1 MFLQKVLNNDIS
13 IEIIEKAID
22 NLISFP
28 EGMINSEKVKEKFF
42 EKCLNLNII
51 KSNLNLS
58 DEENNENKLYIKGV
72 ITEKLFQNSINIY
85 FIKIQKNQLI

>member
-13 IEIIEKAID
+13 IEIIEKAIV
-22 NLISFP
+22 NLSFP
-28 EGMINSEKVKEKFF
+28 EGMINLEKVKEKFF

-58 DEENNENKLYIKGV
+58 DEENNENKLYIKVV

-85 FIKIQKNQLI
+85 FIKIQ

>member
-13 IEIIEKAID
+13 IEIIEKAIV
-22 NLISFP
+22 NLSFP
-28 EGMINSEKVKEKFF
+28 EGMINLEKVKEKFF

>member
-1 MFLQKVLNNDIS
+1 LFLQKVLNNDIS
-13 IEIIEKAID
+13 IEIIEKAIV
-22 NLISFP
+22 NLSFP
-28 EGMINSEKVKEKFF
+28 EGMINLEKVKEKFF

-72 ITEKLFQNSINIY
+72 IIEKLFQNSINIY

>member
-22 NLISFP
+22 NLSFP
-28 EGMINSEKVKEKFF
+28 EGMINLEKVKEKFF

-85 FIKIQKNQLI
+85 FIKIQ

>member
-13 IEIIEKAID
+13 IEIIEKAIV
-22 NLISFP
+22 NLSFP
-28 EGMINSEKVKEKFF
+28 EGMINLEKVKEKFF

-58 DEENNENKLYIKGV
+58 DEENNENKLYIKGD
-72 ITEKLFQNSINIY
+72 IIEKLFQNSINIY
-85 FIKIQKNQLI
+85 FIKIKKNQLI

>member
-13 IEIIEKAID
+13 IEIIEKAIV
-22 NLISFP
+22 NLSFP
-28 EGMINSEKVKEKFF
+28 EGMINLEKVKEKFF

-72 ITEKLFQNSINIY
+72 IIEKLFQNSINIY